1 MSYLDYIEDD
11 TVLVIPSSIKEEVI
25 TTVTKEKPLTNIK
38 YISLE
43 ELRRKVIFDYD
54 EKAIFYLMN
63 KYNIKYDVAKIYLDN
78 IVYVKG
84 SEIKDEKIT
93 KLLDIQKEI
102 VDNKLN
108 VTSLYNEYKNKKIIV
123 YGYHFISEFDKRML
137 EKLSDDINI
146 VSILKPKYK
155 HKNIYEFKTIKDEVE
170 YVFEHIADLINKGI
184 DINNIKI
191 MGLTNDYY
199 GIMKRYSEIYNI
211 PVSLPSEGSIYST
224 EIVNY
229 FLENINDDSVFDNI
243 KNKFDNNED
252 NVDIINKLI
261 NICNKYV
268 WANNLLE
275 VKELIIHDMK
285 NTNIKTKELKNSV
298 KLISFDNEV
307 DDDNY
312 IFILGFNYGS
322 IPTIYKD
329 EEYLSDK
336 LKLGLG
342 LMTSTIK
349 NKMEKEYIISK
360 INNIKNLIITYKL
373 SNNTESYTISNLND
387 ELKLEIIKED
397 NLFYVYSDKANKIK
411 LASNIDKLV
420 KFGVKDKDLSLLYNN
435 YKDINYLKYSNEY
448 KNIEKEEF
456 TKYIKNELSLS
467 YTSMDNYFK
476 CGFRYY
482 LNNILKLNPYE
493 ETFMT
498 ILGTLFHEVL
508 SKAFTEEFDLDKEYN
523 NFLEKQT
530 YEFSNK
536 ELYFIKK
543 AKEDLK
549 FVIETI
555 KKQYKYTSLNKAMYE
570 EKVCVDKSGT
580 VKVTF
585 NGIIDKVLYE
595 EKGNNTIVC
604 IIDYKTGNPDININN
619 AIYGLGLQL
628 PVYLY
633 LSKNMEKISNVE
645 IAGFYLQKILNKE
658 IVKDY
663 KHTYTSLLEDGLK
676 LQGYSNDN
684 TEILR
689 ELDDSYDNSNMIK
702 SLKTTKTGF
711 YSYSKVINNEQI
723 DSLINLVDKKI
734 EEARDNILD
743 VSFDINPK
751 KIGKENIGCKYC
763 NFNDICY
770 MEQKDIVELKE
781 YKNAEFLGGETDA

>member
-1 MSYLDYIEDD
+1 MSYIDYVKDD
-11 TVLVIPSSIKEEVI
+11 TVLVVPNSIKESVI
-25 TTVTKEKPLTNIK
+25 TTITEQKPLTNIK

-54 EKAIFYLMN
+54 ERAIFYLMK
-63 KYNIKYDVAKIYLDN
+63 KYNIKYDVAKIYLNN
-78 IVYVKG
+78 IIYVCG
-84 SEIKDEKIT
+84 SDSKDKKIT
-93 KLLDIQKEI
+93 KLLEI
-102 VDNKLN
+102 KREIEENKLN
-108 VTSLYNEYKNKKIIV
+108 IINMYNEYKNKNIIV
-123 YGYHFISEFDKRML
+123 YGYHFISEFDLGML
-137 EKLSDDINI
+137 KKLSDKVNVI
-146 VSILKPKYK
+146 SIPNSENK
-155 HKNIYEFKTIKDEVE
+155 HKYIYEFKTIKEEVE
-170 YVFEHIADLINKGI
+170 YVFEYIAGLLNKGVC
-184 DINNIKI
+184 INNIKI

-199 GIMKRYSEIYNI
+199 GIMRRFSEIYNI
-211 PVSLPSEGSIYST
+211 PVMLPNESNIYST
-224 EIVNY
+224 EIGNY
-229 FLENINDDSVFDNI
+229 FLENINDNNVFENI
-243 KNKFDNNED
+243 RNKFDCSED

-268 WANNLLE
+268 WANNFLE
-275 VKELIIHDMK
+275 VKDLIVHDMK
-285 NTNIKTKELKNSV
+285 NNRIKAKELKNSI
-298 KLISFDNEV
+298 KLISFDEEV
-307 DDDNY
+307 NDEY
-312 IFILGFNYGS
+312 YVIIMGFNYGS
-322 IPTIYKD
+322 IPVIYKD

-336 LKLGLG
+336 LKLSLG
-342 LMTSTIK
+342 LATSVVK
-349 NKMEKEYIISK
+349 NKKEKEYIISK
-360 INNIKNLIITYKL
+360 IKNIKNLIITYKL

-387 ELKLEIIKED
+387 ELNLEIVKE
-397 NLFYVYSDKANKIK
+397 NKLVYTYSDKANKIK

-420 KFGVKDKDLSLLYNN
+420 KFGVKEKELSLLYSN
-435 YKDINYLKYSNEY
+435 YKDIDYLEY
-448 KNIEKEEF
+448 KNDYTKIDKEKFKE
-456 TKYIKNELSLS
+456 YINNELSLS
-467 YTSMDNYFK
+467 YSNMDNYFK

-498 ILGTLFHEVL
+498 ILGNLFHEVL
-508 SKAFTEEFDLDKEYN
+508 SKAFSDDFDLNKEYN
-523 NFLEKQT
+523 NFLDKQT

-543 AKEDLK
+543 AKDDLK

-555 KKQYKYTSLNKAMYE
+555 KKQYQYTSLNKAMYE
-570 EKVCVDKSGT
+570 EKVCIDKSNS

-595 EKGNNTIVC
+595 EKDNNTIVC

-619 AIYGLGLQL
+619 SIYGLGLQL

-633 LSKNMEKISNVE
+633 LSKNMEKINNVE

-663 KHTYTSLLEDGLK
+663 KHTYLSLLEDELK

-684 TEILR
+684 VEILR

-711 YSYSKVINNEQI
+711 YSYSKVISNEQI
-723 DSLINLVDKKI
+723 DNLIKLVDKKI

-770 MEQKDIVELKE
+770 MEQKDIIELKE

>member
-1 MSYLDYIEDD
+1 MSYIDYVKDD
-11 TVLVIPSSIKEEVI
+11 TVLVVPNSIKESVI
-25 TTVTKEKPLTNIK
+25 TTITEQKPLTNIK

-54 EKAIFYLMN
+54 ERAIFYLME

-78 IVYVKG
+78 IIYVCK
-84 SEIKDEKIT
+84 SDSKDKKIT
-93 KLLDIQKEI
+93 KLLEI
-102 VDNKLN
+102 KREIEENKLN
-108 VTSLYNEYKNKKIIV
+108 IINMYNEYKNKNIIV
-123 YGYHFISEFDKRML
+123 YGYHFISEFDLGML
-137 EKLSDDINI
+137 KKLSDKVNVI
-146 VSILKPKYK
+146 SIPNSENNHKY
-155 HKNIYEFKTIKDEVE
+155 IYEFKTIKEEVE
-170 YVFEHIADLINKGI
+170 YVFEYIAGLLNKGVC
-184 DINNIKI
+184 INNIKI

-199 GIMKRYSEIYNI
+199 GIMRRYSEIYNI
-211 PVSLPSEGSIYST
+211 PVMLPNESNIYST
-224 EIVNY
+224 EIGNY
-229 FLENINDDSVFDNI
+229 FLENINDNNVFENI
-243 KNKFDNNED
+243 RNKFDCSED

-268 WANNLLE
+268 WANNFLE
-275 VKELIIHDMK
+275 VKDLIVHDIK
-285 NTNIKTKELKNSV
+285 NTRIKAKELKNSI
-298 KLISFDNEV
+298 KLISFDEEANDEYYV
-307 DDDNY
+307 
-312 IFILGFNYGS
+312 IIMGFNYGS
-322 IPTIYKD
+322 IPVIYKD

-336 LKLGLG
+336 LKFSLGLA
-342 LMTSTIK
+342 TSVVK
-349 NKMEKEYIISK
+349 NKKEKEYIISK
-360 INNIKNLIITYKL
+360 IKNIKNLIITYKL

-387 ELKLEIIKED
+387 ELKLEIVKE
-397 NLFYVYSDKANKIK
+397 NKLVYTYSDKANKIK

-420 KFGVKDKDLSLLYNN
+420 KFGVKEKELSLLYSN
-435 YKDINYLKYSNEY
+435 YKDIKYLEY
-448 KNIEKEEF
+448 KNNYTKIDKEKFKE
-456 TKYIKNELSLS
+456 YINNELSLS
-467 YTSMDNYFK
+467 YSNMDNYFK

-498 ILGTLFHEVL
+498 ILGNLFHEVL
-508 SKAFTEEFDLDKEYN
+508 SKAFSDDFDLKKEYN
-523 NFLEKQT
+523 NFLDKQT

-543 AKEDLK
+543 AKDDLK

-555 KKQYKYTSLNKAMYE
+555 KKQYQYTSLNKAMYE
-570 EKVCVDKSGT
+570 EKVCIDKSNS

-633 LSKNMEKISNVE
+633 LSKNMEKINNVE

>member
-1 MSYLDYIEDD
+1 MSYIDYVKDD
-11 TVLVIPSSIKEEVI
+11 TVLVVPNSIKESVI
-25 TTVTKEKPLTNIK
+25 TTITEQKPLTNIK

-54 EKAIFYLMN
+54 ERAIFYLME
-63 KYNIKYDVAKIYLDN
+63 KYNIKYDVAKIYLNN
-78 IVYVKG
+78 IIYVCK
-84 SEIKDEKIT
+84 SDSKDKKIT
-93 KLLDIQKEI
+93 KLLEI
-102 VDNKLN
+102 KREIEENKLN
-108 VTSLYNEYKNKKIIV
+108 IINMYNEYKNKNIIV
-123 YGYHFISEFDKRML
+123 YGYHFISEFDLGML
-137 EKLSDDINI
+137 KKLSDKVNVI
-146 VSILKPKYK
+146 SIPNSENNHKY
-155 HKNIYEFKTIKDEVE
+155 IYEFKTIKEEVE
-170 YVFEHIADLINKGI
+170 YVFEYIAGLLNKGVC
-184 DINNIKI
+184 INNIKI

-199 GIMKRYSEIYNI
+199 RIMRRYSEIYNI
-211 PVSLPSEGSIYST
+211 PVMLPNESNIYST
-224 EIVNY
+224 EIGNY
-229 FLENINDDSVFDNI
+229 FLENINDNNVFENI
-243 KNKFDNNED
+243 RNKFDCSED

-268 WANNLLE
+268 WANNFLE
-275 VKELIIHDMK
+275 VKDLIVHDMK
-285 NTNIKTKELKNSV
+285 NTRIKAKELKNSI
-298 KLISFDNEV
+298 KLISFDEEV
-307 DDDNY
+307 NDEY
-312 IFILGFNYGS
+312 YVIIMGFNYGS
-322 IPTIYKD
+322 IPVIYKD

-336 LKLGLG
+336 LKLSLG
-342 LMTSTIK
+342 LATSVVK
-349 NKMEKEYIISK
+349 NKKEKEYIISK
-360 INNIKNLIITYKL
+360 IKNIKNLIITYKL

-387 ELKLEIIKED
+387 ELKLEIVKE
-397 NLFYVYSDKANKIK
+397 NKLVYTYSDKANKIK

-420 KFGVKDKDLSLLYNN
+420 KFGVKEKELSLLYNN
-435 YKDINYLKYSNEY
+435 YKDINYLEY
-448 KNIEKEEF
+448 KNDYTKIDKEKFKE
-456 TKYIKNELSLS
+456 YINNELSLS
-467 YTSMDNYFK
+467 YSNMDNYFK

-498 ILGTLFHEVL
+498 ILGNLFHEVL
-508 SKAFTEEFDLDKEYN
+508 SKAFSDDFDLNKEYN
-523 NFLEKQT
+523 NFLDKQT

-543 AKEDLK
+543 AKDDLK

-555 KKQYKYTSLNKAMYE
+555 KKQYQYTSLNKAMYE
-570 EKVCVDKSGT
+570 EKVCIDKSNS

-595 EKGNNTIVC
+595 EKDNNTIVC

-619 AIYGLGLQL
+619 SIYGLGLQL

-633 LSKNMEKISNVE
+633 LSKNMEKINNVE

>member
-1 MSYLDYIEDD
+1 MSYIDYIKDD
-11 TVLVIPSSIKEEVI
+11 TILVIPSSIKENVI
-25 TTVTKEKPLTNIK
+25 TTITKEKPLTNIK

-43 ELRRKVIFDYD
+43 ELRRKIIFDYD

-78 IVYVKG
+78 IIYVCE
-84 SEIKDEKIT
+84 SDIKDIKVT
-93 KLLDIQKEI
+93 KLLDIKKEI
-102 VDNKLN
+102 EENKLN
-108 VTSLYNEYKNKKIIV
+108 IISMYNEYKNKSIIV
-123 YGYHFISEFDKRML
+123 YGYHFISEFDLKML
-137 EKLSDDINI
+137 KKLSNKVNVVAISNSDN
-146 VSILKPKYK
+146 K
-155 HKNIYEFKTIKDEVE
+155 HKYIYEFKTIKEEVE
-170 YVFEHIADLINKGI
+170 YIFEHIASLLNKGI
-184 DINNIKI
+184 CINNIKI

-211 PVSLPSEGSIYST
+211 PIMLPNEGNIYST
-224 EIVNY
+224 EIGNY
-229 FLENINDDSVFDNI
+229 FIQNINDNNVFENI
-243 KNKFDNNED
+243 KNKVDGSED
-252 NVDIINKLI
+252 NIDIINKLI

-268 WANNLLE
+268 WSNNLLE
-275 VKELIIHDMK
+275 VKDLIIHDMK
-285 NTNIKTKELKNSV
+285 NTKLKTKELKNSI
-298 KLISFDNEV
+298 KLISFDEEV
-307 DDDNY
+307 KDEDY
-312 IFILGFNYGS
+312 IFIMGFNYGS
-322 IPTIYKD
+322 IPVIYKD

-336 LKLGLG
+336 LKMSLGLS
-342 LMTSTIK
+342 TSVVK
-349 NKMEKEYIISK
+349 NKKEKEYIISK
-360 INNIKNLIITYKL
+360 IKNIKNLMITYKL

-387 ELKLEIIKED
+387 ELKLEIIKE
-397 NLFYVYSDKANKIK
+397 NKLFYTYSDKANKIK

-420 KFGVKDKDLSLLYNN
+420 KFGVKEKELSLLYSN
-435 YKDINYLKYSNEY
+435 YKNINYLEY
-448 KNIEKEEF
+448 KNNYTKINREEF
-456 TKYIKNELSLS
+456 KEYINNELSLS
-467 YTSMDNYFK
+467 YSNMDNYFK

-498 ILGTLFHEVL
+498 ILGNLFHEVL
-508 SKAFTEEFDLDKEYN
+508 SKAFSDDFDLSKEYN
-523 NFLEKQT
+523 NFLDKQI

-555 KKQYKYTSLNKAMYE
+555 KKQYQYTSLNKAMYE
-570 EKVCVDKSGT
+570 EKVCIDKSNS

-595 EKGNNTIVC
+595 EKDNNTIVC

-628 PVYLY
+628 PIYLY
-633 LSKNMEKISNVE
+633 LSKNMEKINNVE

-663 KHTYTSLLEDGLK
+663 KHTYLSLLEDGLK

-684 TEILR
+684 IEILR

-711 YSYSKVINNEQI
+711 YSYSKVISNEQI
-723 DSLINLVDKKI
+723 DNLINLVDKKI
-734 EEARDNILD
+734 EEARDSILD

-770 MEQKDIVELKE
+770 MEQKDIMELKE
-781 YKNAEFLGGETDA
+781 YKNTEFLGGEIDA

>member
-1 MSYLDYIEDD
+1 MSYIDYIKDD
-11 TVLVIPSSIKEEVI
+11 TILVIPSSIKENVI
-25 TTVTKEKPLTNIK
+25 TTITKEKPLTNIK

-43 ELRRKVIFDYD
+43 ELRRKIIFDYD

-78 IVYVKG
+78 IIYVCE
-84 SEIKDEKIT
+84 SDIKDIKVT
-93 KLLDIQKEI
+93 KLLDIKKEI
-102 VDNKLN
+102 EENKLN
-108 VTSLYNEYKNKKIIV
+108 IISMYNEYKNKSIIV
-123 YGYHFISEFDKRML
+123 YGYHFISEFDLKML
-137 EKLSDDINI
+137 KKLSNKVNVVAISNSDN
-146 VSILKPKYK
+146 K
-155 HKNIYEFKTIKDEVE
+155 HKYIYEFKTIKEEVE
-170 YVFEHIADLINKGI
+170 YIFEHITSLLNKGI
-184 DINNIKI
+184 CINNIKI

-211 PVSLPSEGSIYST
+211 PIMLPNEGNIYST
-224 EIVNY
+224 EIGNY
-229 FLENINDDSVFDNI
+229 FIQNISDNNVFENI
-243 KNKFDNNED
+243 KNKVDGSED
-252 NVDIINKLI
+252 NIDIINKLI

-268 WANNLLE
+268 WSNNLLE
-275 VKELIIHDMK
+275 VKDLIIHDMK
-285 NTNIKTKELKNSV
+285 NTRLKTKELKNSI
-298 KLISFDNEV
+298 KLISFDEEV
-307 DDDNY
+307 KDEDY
-312 IFILGFNYGS
+312 IFIMGFNYGS
-322 IPTIYKD
+322 IPVIYKD

-336 LKLGLG
+336 LKMSLGLS
-342 LMTSTIK
+342 TSVVK
-349 NKMEKEYIISK
+349 NKKEKEYIISK
-360 INNIKNLIITYKL
+360 IKNIKNLMITYKL

-387 ELKLEIIKED
+387 ELKLEIIKE
-397 NLFYVYSDKANKIK
+397 NKLFYTYSDKANKIK

-420 KFGVKDKDLSLLYNN
+420 KFGVKEKELSLLYSN
-435 YKDINYLKYSNEY
+435 YKNINYLEY
-448 KNIEKEEF
+448 KNNYTKINREEF
-456 TKYIKNELSLS
+456 KEYINNELSLS
-467 YTSMDNYFK
+467 YSNMDNYFK

-498 ILGTLFHEVL
+498 ILGNLFHEVL
-508 SKAFTEEFDLDKEYN
+508 SKAFSDDFDLSKEYN
-523 NFLEKQT
+523 NFVDKQIK
-530 YEFSNK
+530 EFTNK

-555 KKQYKYTSLNKAMYE
+555 KKQYQYTSLNKAMYE
-570 EKVCVDKSGT
+570 EKVCIDKSNS

-595 EKGNNTIVC
+595 EKDNNTIVC

-628 PVYLY
+628 PIYLY
-633 LSKNMEKISNVE
+633 LSKNMEKINNVE

-663 KHTYTSLLEDGLK
+663 KHTYLSLLEDGLK

-684 TEILR
+684 IEILR

-711 YSYSKVINNEQI
+711 YSYSKVISNEQI
-723 DSLINLVDKKI
+723 DNLINLVDKKI
-734 EEARDNILD
+734 EEARDSILD

-770 MEQKDIVELKE
+770 MEQKDIMELKE
-781 YKNAEFLGGETDA
+781 YKNTEFLGGEIDA

>member
-1 MSYLDYIEDD
+1 MSYIDYIKDD
-11 TVLVIPSSIKEEVI
+11 TILVIPSSIKENVI
-25 TTVTKEKPLTNIK
+25 TTITKEKPLTNIK

-43 ELRRKVIFDYD
+43 ELRRKIIFDYD

-78 IVYVKG
+78 IIYVCE
-84 SEIKDEKIT
+84 SDIKDIKVT
-93 KLLDIQKEI
+93 KLLDIKKEI
-102 VDNKLN
+102 EENKLN
-108 VTSLYNEYKNKKIIV
+108 IISMYNEYKNKSIIV
-123 YGYHFISEFDKRML
+123 YGYHFISEFDLKML
-137 EKLSDDINI
+137 KKLSNKVNVVAISNSDN
-146 VSILKPKYK
+146 K
-155 HKNIYEFKTIKDEVE
+155 HKYIYEFKTIKEEVE
-170 YVFEHIADLINKGI
+170 YIFEHIASLLNKGI
-184 DINNIKI
+184 CINNIKI

-211 PVSLPSEGSIYST
+211 PIMLPNEGNIYST
-224 EIVNY
+224 EIGNY
-229 FLENINDDSVFDNI
+229 FIQNISDNNVFENI
-243 KNKFDNNED
+243 KNKVDSSED
-252 NVDIINKLI
+252 NIDIINKLI

-268 WANNLLE
+268 WSNNLLE
-275 VKELIIHDMK
+275 VKDLIIHDMK
-285 NTNIKTKELKNSV
+285 NTKLKTKELKNSI
-298 KLISFDNEV
+298 KLISFGEEV
-307 DDDNY
+307 KDEDY
-312 IFILGFNYGS
+312 IFIMGFNYGS
-322 IPTIYKD
+322 IPVIYKD

-336 LKLGLG
+336 LKMSLGLS
-342 LMTSTIK
+342 TSVVK
-349 NKMEKEYIISK
+349 NKKEKEYIISK
-360 INNIKNLIITYKL
+360 IKNIKNLMITYKL

-387 ELKLEIIKED
+387 ELKLEIIKE
-397 NLFYVYSDKANKIK
+397 NKLFYTYSDKANKIK

-420 KFGVKDKDLSLLYNN
+420 KFGVKEKELSLLYSN
-435 YKDINYLKYSNEY
+435 YKNINYLEY
-448 KNIEKEEF
+448 KNNYTKINREEF
-456 TKYIKNELSLS
+456 KEYINNELSLS
-467 YTSMDNYFK
+467 YSNMDNYFK

-498 ILGTLFHEVL
+498 ILGNLFHEVL
-508 SKAFTEEFDLDKEYN
+508 SKAFSDDFDLSKEYN
-523 NFLEKQT
+523 NFLDKQI

-555 KKQYKYTSLNKAMYE
+555 KKQYQYTSLNKAMYE
-570 EKVCVDKSGT
+570 EKVCIDKSNS

-595 EKGNNTIVC
+595 EKDNNTIVC

-628 PVYLY
+628 PIYLY
-633 LSKNMEKISNVE
+633 LSKNMEKINNVE

-663 KHTYTSLLEDGLK
+663 KHTYLSLLEDGLK

-684 TEILR
+684 IEILR

-711 YSYSKVINNEQI
+711 YSYSKVISNEQI
-723 DSLINLVDKKI
+723 DNLINLVDKKI
-734 EEARDNILD
+734 EEARDSILD

-770 MEQKDIVELKE
+770 MEQKDIMELKE
-781 YKNAEFLGGETDA
+781 YKNTEFLGGEIDA

>member
-1 MSYLDYIEDD
+1 MSYIDYVKDD
-11 TVLVIPSSIKEEVI
+11 TVLVVPNSIKESVI
-25 TTVTKEKPLTNIK
+25 TTITEQKPLTNIK

-54 EKAIFYLMN
+54 ERAIFYLMK
-63 KYNIKYDVAKIYLDN
+63 KYNIKYDVAKIYLNN
-78 IVYVKG
+78 IVYVCG
-84 SEIKDEKIT
+84 SDIKDKKIT
-93 KLLDIQKEI
+93 KLLEI
-102 VDNKLN
+102 KREIEENKLN
-108 VTSLYNEYKNKKIIV
+108 IINMYNEYKNKNIIV
-123 YGYHFISEFDKRML
+123 YGYHFISEFDLGML
-137 EKLSDDINI
+137 KKLSDKVNVI
-146 VSILKPKYK
+146 SIPNSENNHKY
-155 HKNIYEFKTIKDEVE
+155 IYEFKTIKEEVE
-170 YVFEHIADLINKGI
+170 YVFEYIAGLLNKGVC
-184 DINNIKI
+184 INNIKI

-199 GIMKRYSEIYNI
+199 GIMRRFSEIYNI
-211 PVSLPSEGSIYST
+211 PVMLPNESNIYST
-224 EIVNY
+224 EIGNY
-229 FLENINDDSVFDNI
+229 FLENINDNNVFENI
-243 KNKFDNNED
+243 RNKFDCSED

-268 WANNLLE
+268 WANNFLE
-275 VKELIIHDMK
+275 VKDLIVHDMK
-285 NTNIKTKELKNSV
+285 NTTIKAKELKNSI
-298 KLISFDNEV
+298 KLISFDEEV
-307 DDDNY
+307 NDEY
-312 IFILGFNYGS
+312 YVIIMGFNYGS
-322 IPTIYKD
+322 IPVIYND

-336 LKLGLG
+336 LKLSLG
-342 LMTSTIK
+342 LATSVVK
-349 NKMEKEYIISK
+349 NKKEKEYIISK
-360 INNIKNLIITYKL
+360 IKNIKNLIITYKL

-387 ELKLEIIKED
+387 ELNLEIVKE
-397 NLFYVYSDKANKIK
+397 NKLVYTYSDKANKIK

-420 KFGVKDKDLSLLYNN
+420 KFGVKEKELSLLYSN
-435 YKDINYLKYSNEY
+435 YKDIDYLEY
-448 KNIEKEEF
+448 KNDYTKIDKEKFKE
-456 TKYIKNELSLS
+456 YINNELSLS
-467 YTSMDNYFK
+467 YSNMDNYFK

-498 ILGTLFHEVL
+498 ILGNLFHEVL
-508 SKAFTEEFDLDKEYN
+508 SKAFSDDFDLNKEYN
-523 NFLEKQT
+523 NFLDKQT

-543 AKEDLK
+543 AKDDLK

-555 KKQYKYTSLNKAMYE
+555 KKQYQYTSLNKAMYE
-570 EKVCVDKSGT
+570 EKVCIDKSNS

-595 EKGNNTIVC
+595 EKDNNTIVC

-619 AIYGLGLQL
+619 SIYGLGLQL

-633 LSKNMEKISNVE
+633 LSKNMEKINNVE

-663 KHTYTSLLEDGLK
+663 KHTYLSLLEDGLK

-684 TEILR
+684 VEILR

-711 YSYSKVINNEQI
+711 YSYSKVISNEQI
-723 DSLINLVDKKI
+723 DNLIKLVDKKI

-770 MEQKDIVELKE
+770 MEQKDIIELKE

>member
-1 MSYLDYIEDD
+1 MSYIDYVKDD
-11 TVLVIPSSIKEEVI
+11 TVLVVPNSIKESVI
-25 TTVTKEKPLTNIK
+25 TTITEQKPLTNIK

-54 EKAIFYLMN
+54 ERAIFYLME

-78 IVYVKG
+78 IIYVCE
-84 SEIKDEKIT
+84 SDSKDKKIT
-93 KLLDIQKEI
+93 KLLEI
-102 VDNKLN
+102 KREIEENKLN
-108 VTSLYNEYKNKKIIV
+108 IINMYNEYKNKNIIV
-123 YGYHFISEFDKRML
+123 YGYHFISEFDLGML
-137 EKLSDDINI
+137 KKLSDKVNVI
-146 VSILKPKYK
+146 SIPNSENNHKY
-155 HKNIYEFKTIKDEVE
+155 IYEFKTIKEEVE
-170 YVFEHIADLINKGI
+170 YVFEYIAGLLNKGVC
-184 DINNIKI
+184 INNIKI

-199 GIMKRYSEIYNI
+199 GIMRRYSEIYNI
-211 PVSLPSEGSIYST
+211 PVMLPNESNIYST
-224 EIVNY
+224 EIGNY
-229 FLENINDDSVFDNI
+229 FLENINDNNVFENI
-243 KNKFDNNED
+243 RNKFDCSED

-268 WANNLLE
+268 WANNFLE
-275 VKELIIHDMK
+275 VKDLIVHDMK
-285 NTNIKTKELKNSV
+285 NNRIKAKELKNSI
-298 KLISFDNEV
+298 KLISFDEEV
-307 DDDNY
+307 NDEY
-312 IFILGFNYGS
+312 YVIIMGFNYGS
-322 IPTIYKD
+322 IPVIYKD

-336 LKLGLG
+336 LKLSLG
-342 LMTSTIK
+342 LATSVVK
-349 NKMEKEYIISK
+349 NKKEKEYIISK
-360 INNIKNLIITYKL
+360 IKNIKNLIITYKL

-387 ELKLEIIKED
+387 ELKLEIVKE
-397 NLFYVYSDKANKIK
+397 NKLVYTYSDKANKIK

-420 KFGVKDKDLSLLYNN
+420 KFGVKEKELSLLYSN
-435 YKDINYLKYSNEY
+435 YKDINYLEY
-448 KNIEKEEF
+448 KNDYTKIDKEKFKE
-456 TKYIKNELSLS
+456 YINNELSLS
-467 YTSMDNYFK
+467 YSNMDNYFK

-498 ILGTLFHEVL
+498 ILGNLFHEVL
-508 SKAFTEEFDLDKEYN
+508 SKAFSDDFDLNKEYN
-523 NFLEKQT
+523 NFLDKQT

-543 AKEDLK
+543 AKDDLK

-555 KKQYKYTSLNKAMYE
+555 KKQYQYTSLNKAMYE
-570 EKVCVDKSGT
+570 EKVCIDKSNS

-595 EKGNNTIVC
+595 EKDNNTIVC

-619 AIYGLGLQL
+619 SIYGLGLQL

-633 LSKNMEKISNVE
+633 LSKNMEKINNVE

-663 KHTYTSLLEDGLK
+663 KHTYLSLLEDGLK

-684 TEILR
+684 VEILR

-711 YSYSKVINNEQI
+711 YSYSKVISNEQI
-723 DSLINLVDKKI
+723 DNLINLVDKKI

-770 MEQKDIVELKE
+770 MEQKDIIELKE
-781 YKNAEFLGGETDA
+781 YKNAEFLGGESDA

>member
-1 MSYLDYIEDD
+1 MSYIDYVKDD
-11 TVLVIPSSIKEEVI
+11 TVLVVPNSIKESVI
-25 TTVTKEKPLTNIK
+25 TTITEQKPLTNIK

-54 EKAIFYLMN
+54 ERAIFYLME

-78 IVYVKG
+78 IIYVCE
-84 SEIKDEKIT
+84 SDSKDKKIT
-93 KLLDIQKEI
+93 KLLEI
-102 VDNKLN
+102 KREIEENKLN
-108 VTSLYNEYKNKKIIV
+108 IINMYNEYKNKNIIV
-123 YGYHFISEFDKRML
+123 YGYHFISEFDLGML
-137 EKLSDDINI
+137 KKLSDKVNVI
-146 VSILKPKYK
+146 SIPNSENNHKY
-155 HKNIYEFKTIKDEVE
+155 IYEFKTIKEEVE
-170 YVFEHIADLINKGI
+170 YVFEYIAGLLNKGVC
-184 DINNIKI
+184 INNIKI

-199 GIMKRYSEIYNI
+199 GIMRRYSEIYNI
-211 PVSLPSEGSIYST
+211 PVMLPNESNIYST
-224 EIVNY
+224 EIGNY
-229 FLENINDDSVFDNI
+229 FLENINDNNVFENI
-243 KNKFDNNED
+243 RNKFECSED

-268 WANNLLE
+268 WANNFLE
-275 VKELIIHDMK
+275 VKDLIVHDMK
-285 NTNIKTKELKNSV
+285 NTRIKAKELKNSI
-298 KLISFDNEV
+298 KLISFDEEV
-307 DDDNY
+307 NDEHY
-312 IFILGFNYGS
+312 VFIMGFNYGS
-322 IPTIYKD
+322 IPVIYKD

-336 LKLGLG
+336 LKLSLG
-342 LMTSTIK
+342 LATSVVK
-349 NKMEKEYIISK
+349 NKKEKEYIISK
-360 INNIKNLIITYKL
+360 IKNIKNLIITYKL

-387 ELKLEIIKED
+387 ELNLEIVKE
-397 NLFYVYSDKANKIK
+397 NKLVYTYSDKANKIK

-420 KFGVKDKDLSLLYNN
+420 KFGVKEKELSLLYSN
-435 YKDINYLKYSNEY
+435 YKDIDYLEY
-448 KNIEKEEF
+448 KNDYTKIDKEKFKE
-456 TKYIKNELSLS
+456 YINNELSLS
-467 YTSMDNYFK
+467 YSNMDNYFK

-498 ILGTLFHEVL
+498 ILGNLFHEVL
-508 SKAFTEEFDLDKEYN
+508 SKAFSDDFDLIKEYN
-523 NFLEKQT
+523 NFLDKQS
-530 YEFSNK
+530 YEFYNK

-543 AKEDLK
+543 AKDDLK

-555 KKQYKYTSLNKAMYE
+555 KKQYQYTSLNKAMYE
-570 EKVCVDKSGT
+570 EKVCIDKSNS

-595 EKGNNTIVC
+595 EKDNNTIVC

-619 AIYGLGLQL
+619 SIYGLGLQL

-633 LSKNMEKISNVE
+633 LSKNMEKINNVE

-663 KHTYTSLLEDGLK
+663 KHTYLSLLEDGLK
-676 LQGYSNDN
+676 LQGYSNN
-684 TEILR
+684 NVEILR
-689 ELDDSYDNSNMIK
+689 ELDDSYDNSNMVK

-711 YSYSKVINNEQI
+711 YSYSKVISNEQI
-723 DSLINLVDKKI
+723 DNLIKLVDKKI

-770 MEQKDIVELKE
+770 MEQKDIIELKE

>member
-1 MSYLDYIEDD
+1 MSYIDYVKDD
-11 TVLVIPSSIKEEVI
+11 TILVVPNSIKESVI
-25 TTVTKEKPLTNIK
+25 TTITEQKPLTNIK

-54 EKAIFYLMN
+54 ERAIFYLMK

-78 IVYVKG
+78 IIYVCG
-84 SEIKDEKIT
+84 SDSKDKKIT
-93 KLLDIQKEI
+93 KLLEI
-102 VDNKLN
+102 KREIEENKLN
-108 VTSLYNEYKNKKIIV
+108 IINMYNEYKNKNIIV
-123 YGYHFISEFDKRML
+123 YGYHFISEFDLGML
-137 EKLSDDINI
+137 KKLSDKVNVI
-146 VSILKPKYK
+146 SIPNSVNK
-155 HKNIYEFKTIKDEVE
+155 HKYIYEFKTIKEEVE
-170 YVFEHIADLINKGI
+170 YVFEYIAGLLNKGVC
-184 DINNIKI
+184 INNIKI

-199 GIMKRYSEIYNI
+199 GIMRRFSEIYNI
-211 PVSLPSEGSIYST
+211 PVMLPNESNIYST
-224 EIVNY
+224 EIGNY
-229 FLENINDDSVFDNI
+229 FLENINDNNVFENI
-243 KNKFDNNED
+243 RNKFDCSED
-252 NVDIINKLI
+252 NVDIINKLT

-268 WANNLLE
+268 WANNFLE
-275 VKELIIHDMK
+275 VKDLIVHDMK
-285 NTNIKTKELKNSV
+285 NTRIKAKELKNSI
-298 KLISFDNEV
+298 KLISFDEEV
-307 DDDNY
+307 NDEHY
-312 IFILGFNYGS
+312 VFIMGFNYGS
-322 IPTIYKD
+322 IPVIYKD

-336 LKLGLG
+336 LKLSLG
-342 LMTSTIK
+342 LATSVVK
-349 NKMEKEYIISK
+349 NKKEKEYIISK
-360 INNIKNLIITYKL
+360 IKNIKNLIITYKL

-387 ELKLEIIKED
+387 ELNLEIVKE
-397 NLFYVYSDKANKIK
+397 NKLVYTYSDKANKIK

-420 KFGVKDKDLSLLYNN
+420 KFGVKEKELSLLYSN
-435 YKDINYLKYSNEY
+435 YKDIDYLEY
-448 KNIEKEEF
+448 KNDYTKIDKEKFKE
-456 TKYIKNELSLS
+456 YINNELSLS
-467 YTSMDNYFK
+467 YSNMDNYFK

-498 ILGTLFHEVL
+498 ILGNLFHEVL
-508 SKAFTEEFDLDKEYN
+508 SKAFSDDFDLNKEYN
-523 NFLEKQT
+523 NFLDKQT

-543 AKEDLK
+543 AKDDLK

-555 KKQYKYTSLNKAMYE
+555 KKQYQYTSLNKAMYE
-570 EKVCVDKSGT
+570 EKVCIDKSNS

-595 EKGNNTIVC
+595 EKDNNTIVC

-619 AIYGLGLQL
+619 SIYGLGLQL

-633 LSKNMEKISNVE
+633 LSKNMEKINNVE

-663 KHTYTSLLEDGLK
+663 KHTYLSLLEDGLK
-676 LQGYSNDN
+676 LQGYSNN
-684 TEILR
+684 NVEILR
-689 ELDDSYDNSNMIK
+689 ELDDSYDNSNMVK

-711 YSYSKVINNEQI
+711 YSYSKVISNEQI
-723 DSLINLVDKKI
+723 DNLIKLVDKKI

-770 MEQKDIVELKE
+770 MEQKDIIELKE

>member
-1 MSYLDYIEDD
+1 MSYIDYVKDD
-11 TVLVIPSSIKEEVI
+11 TVLVVPNSIKESVI
-25 TTVTKEKPLTNIK
+25 TTITEQKPLTNIK

-54 EKAIFYLMN
+54 ERAIFYLME

-78 IVYVKG
+78 IIYVCE
-84 SEIKDEKIT
+84 SDSKDKKIT
-93 KLLDIQKEI
+93 KLLEI
-102 VDNKLN
+102 KREIEENKLN
-108 VTSLYNEYKNKKIIV
+108 IINMYNEYKNKNIIV
-123 YGYHFISEFDKRML
+123 YGYHFISEFDLGML
-137 EKLSDDINI
+137 KKLSDKVNVI
-146 VSILKPKYK
+146 SIPNSENNHKY
-155 HKNIYEFKTIKDEVE
+155 IYEFKTIKEEVE
-170 YVFEHIADLINKGI
+170 YVFEYIAGLLNKGVC
-184 DINNIKI
+184 INNIKI

-199 GIMKRYSEIYNI
+199 GIMRRYSEIYNI
-211 PVSLPSEGSIYST
+211 PVMLPNESNIYST
-224 EIVNY
+224 EIGNY
-229 FLENINDDSVFDNI
+229 FLENINDNNVFENI
-243 KNKFDNNED
+243 RNKFDCSED

-268 WANNLLE
+268 WANNFLE
-275 VKELIIHDMK
+275 VKDLIVHDMK
-285 NTNIKTKELKNSV
+285 NNRIKAKELKNSI
-298 KLISFDNEV
+298 KLISFDEEV
-307 DDDNY
+307 NDEY
-312 IFILGFNYGS
+312 YVIIMGFNYGS
-322 IPTIYKD
+322 IPVIYKD

-336 LKLGLG
+336 LKLSLG
-342 LMTSTIK
+342 LATSVVK
-349 NKMEKEYIISK
+349 NKKEKEYIISK
-360 INNIKNLIITYKL
+360 IKNIKNLIITYKL

-387 ELKLEIIKED
+387 ELKLEIVKE
-397 NLFYVYSDKANKIK
+397 NKLVYTYSDKANKIK

-420 KFGVKDKDLSLLYNN
+420 KFGVKEKELSLLYSN
-435 YKDINYLKYSNEY
+435 YKDINYLEY
-448 KNIEKEEF
+448 KNDYTKIDKEKFKE
-456 TKYIKNELSLS
+456 YINNELSLS
-467 YTSMDNYFK
+467 YSNMDNYFK

-498 ILGTLFHEVL
+498 ILGNLFHEVL
-508 SKAFTEEFDLDKEYN
+508 SKAFSDDFDLNKEYN
-523 NFLEKQT
+523 NFLDKQT

-543 AKEDLK
+543 AKDDLK

-555 KKQYKYTSLNKAMYE
+555 KKQYQYTSLNKAMYE
-570 EKVCVDKSGT
+570 EKVCIDKSNS

-595 EKGNNTIVC
+595 EKDNNTIVC

-619 AIYGLGLQL
+619 SIYGLGLQL

-633 LSKNMEKISNVE
+633 LSKNMEKINNVE

-663 KHTYTSLLEDGLK
+663 KHTYLSLLEDGLK

-684 TEILR
+684 VEILR

-711 YSYSKVINNEQI
+711 YSYSKVISNEQI
-723 DSLINLVDKKI
+723 DNLINLVDKKI

-743 VSFDINPK
+743 V
-751 KIGKENIGCKYC
+751 
-763 NFNDICY
+763 
-770 MEQKDIVELKE
+770 
-781 YKNAEFLGGETDA
+781 

>member
-1 MSYLDYIEDD
+1 MSYLDYIEDN
-11 TVLVIPSSIKEEVI
+11 TVLVLPSSIKEEVI

-123 YGYHFISEFDKRML
+123 YGYHFISEFDLGML
-137 EKLSDDINI
+137 KKLSDKVNVI
-146 VSILKPKYK
+146 SIPNSENK
-155 HKNIYEFKTIKDEVE
+155 HKYIYEFKTIKEEVE
-170 YVFEHIADLINKGI
+170 YVFEYIAGLLNKGVC
-184 DINNIKI
+184 INNIKI

-199 GIMKRYSEIYNI
+199 GIMRRFSEIYNI
-211 PVSLPSEGSIYST
+211 PVMLPNESNIYST
-224 EIVNY
+224 EIGNY
-229 FLENINDDSVFDNI
+229 FLENINDNNVFENI
-243 KNKFDNNED
+243 RNKFDCSED

-268 WANNLLE
+268 WANNFLE
-275 VKELIIHDMK
+275 VKDLIVHDMK
-285 NTNIKTKELKNSV
+285 NNRIKAKELKNSI
-298 KLISFDNEV
+298 KLISFDEEV
-307 DDDNY
+307 NDEY
-312 IFILGFNYGS
+312 YVIIMGFNYGS
-322 IPTIYKD
+322 IPVIYKD

-336 LKLGLG
+336 LKLSLG
-342 LMTSTIK
+342 LATSVVK
-349 NKMEKEYIISK
+349 NKKEKEYIISK
-360 INNIKNLIITYKL
+360 IKNIKNLIITYKL

-387 ELKLEIIKED
+387 ELKLEIVKE
-397 NLFYVYSDKANKIK
+397 NKLVYTYSDKANKIK

-420 KFGVKDKDLSLLYNN
+420 KFGVKEKELSLLYSN
-435 YKDINYLKYSNEY
+435 YKDINYLEY
-448 KNIEKEEF
+448 KNDYTKIDKEKFKE
-456 TKYIKNELSLS
+456 YINNELSLS
-467 YTSMDNYFK
+467 YSNMDNYFK

-498 ILGTLFHEVL
+498 ILGNLFHEVL
-508 SKAFTEEFDLDKEYN
+508 SKAFSDDFNLSKEYN
-523 NFLEKQT
+523 NFLDKQT

-543 AKEDLK
+543 AKDDLK

-555 KKQYKYTSLNKAMYE
+555 KKQYQYTSLNKAMYE
-570 EKVCVDKSGT
+570 EKVCIDKSNS

-595 EKGNNTIVC
+595 EKDNNTIVC

-619 AIYGLGLQL
+619 SIYGLGLQL

-633 LSKNMEKISNVE
+633 LSKNMEKITNVE

-663 KHTYTSLLEDGLK
+663 KHTYLSLLEDGLK

-684 TEILR
+684 VEILR

-711 YSYSKVINNEQI
+711 YSYSKVISNEQI
-723 DSLINLVDKKI
+723 DNLIKLVDKKI

-751 KIGKENIGCKYC
+751 KISKENIGCKYC

-770 MEQKDIVELKE
+770 MEQKDIIELKE

>member
-146 VSILKPKYK
+146 VSILEPNYK

-268 WANNLLE
+268 WANNLSE

-342 LMTSTIK
+342 LTTSTIK

-397 NLFYVYSDKANKIK
+397 NLFYTYSDKANKIK

-435 YKDINYLKYSNEY
+435 YKDINYLEYSNDY
-448 KNIEKEEF
+448 KKIGKEEF

-498 ILGTLFHEVL
+498 ILGNLFHEVL
-508 SKAFTEEFDLDKEYN
+508 SKAFVEEFDLDKEYN
-523 NFLEKQT
+523 IFLEKQT

-555 KKQYKYTSLNKAMYE
+555 KKQYQYTSLNKAMYE

-684 TEILR
+684 IEILR